1 MAGTTDWGTAT
12 LGRLVLREGFTLTA
26 AMNGQTGSR
35 TLTLAGEES
44 SPPLTVAEVQRRQ
57 EDILGLQGRL
67 VPVTFTNKA
76 DHSGWYTVTDVDTQ
90 ATNWTGEVVKFSWS
104 VQAVRIGAE
113 FSVDLESR
121 VANVLRSNGFSLIGE
136 RWHAPAGGAVGYY
149 TGTATPSSTGSR
161 PLADGGT
168 ITVYRGLPA
177 ATSPRWACSLAGYQL
192 GRARLLVNAVER
204 VAEDVA
210 VSASASWELQ
220 NGVIRARPGSGTT
233 LDLAVWDG
241 TVWDSSSW
249 NATLGASAVTT
260 WDAATIVRND
270 YELVTLR
277 LMKNR
282 APGRAVLDL
291 SVRRGAPYVEAAWTA
306 DTSTTLGVGK
316 AITEAMTSSSA
327 GLIRSTVN
335 DAGGNYSVMGSPK
348 TFTANTTNG
357 SISAS
362 AVTRMDAFLGYSL
375 GGASAAPGDAV
386 TVLRDQY
393 TLILAETTMG
403 AAR

>member
-26 AMNGQTGSR
+26 AMSGQTGSR
-35 TLTLAGEES
+35 TLTLSGEES

-67 VPVTFTNKA
+67 VPVSFTNKT
-76 DHSGWYTVTDVDTQ
+76 DHNGWYTVTDVDTQ
-90 ATNWTGEVVKFSWS
+90 ATNWTGEVVKFTWS

-121 VANVLRSNGFSLIGE
+121 AANVLRSNVFSLNGE
-136 RWHAPAGGAVGYY
+136 RWHAPAAGAVGYY
-149 TGTATPSSTGSR
+149 TGTATPSSSSTR
-161 PLADGGT
+161 ALADGGT

-192 GRARLLVNAVER
+192 GRARVLVAGVER

-210 VSASASWELQ
+210 VGVTGWELQ
-220 NGVIRARPGSGTT
+220 NGIIRARPGSGTT

-241 TVWDSSSW
+241 SAWDSSTW
-249 NATLGASAVTT
+249 NTTLGASSVTT

-316 AITEAMTSSSA
+316 ASTEAMTSASA

-335 DAGGNYSVMGSPK
+335 DAGGNYAVMGSPK

-362 AVTRMDAFLGYSL
+362 AATRMDAFLGYSL

-393 TLILAETTMG
+393 TLILSETTMG
-403 AAR
+403 APR